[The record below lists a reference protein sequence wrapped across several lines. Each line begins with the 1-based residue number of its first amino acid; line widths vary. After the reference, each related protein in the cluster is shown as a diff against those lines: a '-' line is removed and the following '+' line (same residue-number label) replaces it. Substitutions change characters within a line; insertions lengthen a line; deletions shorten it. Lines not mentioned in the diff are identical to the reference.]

1 MSELH
6 KNIKKLRIDRNWTQQ
21 ELADRVGYTSK
32 SVISRIEKGTVNIPA
47 SQIQKFAEVF
57 GVTTSELLGDRTPI
71 QTYSQEVYTI
81 TPETM
86 KLAATLEDLEEGEP
100 FEVIRIGKSFRI
112 IKMPK
117 MQKPKAPLPKR
128 VVVHKNNRFFVKKRP
143 TMIPVVHVDDVDI
156 PTPKIIGKP
165 AKSTPI
171 GKKKKLVPT

>member
-1 MSELH
+1 MDRLYI
-6 KNIKKLRIDRNWTQQ
+6 NIKKFRIDKGWSQT
-21 ELADRVGYTSK
+21 ELAERVGYSDK
-32 SVISRIEKGTVNIPA
+32 SMISQIENGKVNLPA
-47 SQIQKFAEVF
+47 SKIEKFAEVF
-57 GVTTSELLGDRTPI
+57 GVSTSELTGDRTPLR
-71 QTYSQEVYTI
+71 TYSQEVYTI

-117 MQKPKAPLPKR
+117 MQTPKAPLPKR
-128 VVVHKNNRFFVKKRP
+128 VVVRKNNRFFVKKRP
-143 TMIPVVHVDDVDI
+143 TMIPVIHVDDVDI
-156 PTPKIIGKP
+156 PTPKVIGKP